1 MLCVYRVCTRRV
13 HMCAWPVS
21 GDQRTAWGRRVL
33 LLPLCGFR
41 GLIQDPRLG
50 SKCLHQ
56 APPTL
61 TLCLACDRI
70 SLLYLLDGRRQKIH
84 FLRDSALT
92 LREQRLRNPSRLAL
106 PVPTDLLTCPCFHTA
121 GHIFFFLCFLHFLV
135 AEDMGFQEG
144 STTEKA

>member
-1 MLCVYRVCTRRV
+1 MHTFMCVCVVCLLCVHTTCAHVCVACEWR
-13 HMCAWPVS
+13 S
-21 GDQRTAWGRRVL
+21 EDSLGEGVL
-33 LLPLCGFR
+33 LLPQW

-61 TLCLACDRI
+61 TSCLACDQI
-70 SLLYLLDGRRQKIH
+70 SLLYLLDGRRQKTH

-121 GHIFFFLCFLHFLV
+121 GHTFFFFLMFSALP
-135 AEDMGFQEG
+135 G
-144 STTEKA
+144 S